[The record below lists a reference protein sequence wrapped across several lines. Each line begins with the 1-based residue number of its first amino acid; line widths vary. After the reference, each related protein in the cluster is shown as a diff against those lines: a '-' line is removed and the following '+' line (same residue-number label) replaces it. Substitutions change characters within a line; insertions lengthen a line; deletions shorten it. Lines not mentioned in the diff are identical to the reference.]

1 MLNMKSKYKRAQF
14 GTLLERLEQPRRF
27 VQILFGPRQVGK
39 TTLVEQVLEA
49 ANLPFVFASAD
60 AEARTDGFWIAQ
72 QWDRARLKAEQRSD
86 QTVVLVLDE
95 IQKVANWSEMVKK
108 LWDEDSRSGRMIQ
121 PVLLGSSSLLI
132 QKGMS
137 ESLAGRF
144 ELIRIPHWSYPE
156 MNAAFGI
163 ALDQYIFFGGYP
175 GAVDLLPDESRWK
188 NYVRDALIEPAI
200 TKDVL
205 LMTRINKPA
214 LLRQLFHLGALHSGK
229 LVSYTKLLGQLQDA
243 GNTTTLAHYLELLN
257 TAGLLGGLQKF
268 TASAIRTR
276 ASSPKFQV
284 YNTAL
289 ISALSQESFREI
301 RETPSRWGHFFESA
315 VGAHLI
321 NQAFEHGLE
330 LGYWRNGNDEVD
342 FVLSRENRVVA
353 IEVKSGRKRD
363 ALKGMARFSAQ
374 FNPHRTL
381 LVGTGGMPI
390 EEFFETPA
398 AELLK

>member
-1 MLNMKSKYKRAQF
+1 MKSKYKRSQF
-14 GTLLERLEQPRRF
+14 DTLLKRLKQPRRF
-27 VQILFGPRQVGK
+27 MQILFGSRQVGK
-39 TTLVEQVLEA
+39 TTLVEQVLETA
-49 ANLPFVFASAD
+49 KLPFVFAAAD
-60 AEARTDGFWIAQ
+60 AEVHADGLWITQ
-72 QWDRARLKAEQRSD
+72 QWERARLKSRQAPD

-95 IQKVANWSEMVKK
+95 IQKVADWSETVKK
-108 LWDEDSRSGRMIQ
+108 LWDEDSRSDCMIQ

-132 QKGMS
+132 QKGVS

-144 ELIRIPHWSYPE
+144 ELIRVPHWSYLE
-156 MNAAFGI
+156 MNAAFGVS
-163 ALDQYIFFGGYP
+163 LDQYIFFGGYP
-175 GAVDLLPDESRWK
+175 GAADLLSDESRWK
-188 NYVRDALIEPAI
+188 SYVRDALIEPAI

-214 LLRQLFHLGALHSGK
+214 LLRQLFHLGALCSGK

-257 TAGLLGGLQKF
+257 TAGLLAGLQKF
-268 TASAIRTR
+268 TASTIRTR

-284 YNTAL
+284 HNTAL
-289 ISALSQESFREI
+289 ISALSQESFQEI
-301 RETPSRWGHFFESA
+301 RESPRRWGHFFESA

-321 NQAFEHGLE
+321 NQAFEHGLK

-342 FVLSRENRVVA
+342 FVLCRENRVVA

-363 ALKGMARFSAQ
+363 ALKGLARFAEQ

-390 EEFFETPA
+390 EEFFETSA
-398 AELLK
+398 MDLLR